1 MEIKEI
7 LSYIPNELLRQLS
20 VEYNVDYQVKKLD
33 GQTMFQLLLYSM
45 LNVKEN
51 SLRVMEE
58 FYHSLSFKSVSTNT
72 HEGVKYNSI
81 RDRLVS
87 INPSYFEAIFHY
99 CLDKFNTK
107 YLSKDIKIV
116 SYDSTLLSISSKLL
130 NDGMRLNKKGDKR
143 YVKFSMSFSN
153 IPLSSKIFTEQ
164 RFLSEDIALR
174 EAILSDKLTDSIV
187 VFDRGLQARNTFE
200 EFNKEKISFVTR
212 LNYPIRY
219 ETIQKFAIKNNK
231 SQRLIIEEDL
241 EVRLFNKKGI
251 KTNHFLRLIKAT
263 DRESGNKIYFLTNN
277 STFTS
282 HQITDIYKKRWEIE
296 VFFKFIKQHLNF
308 SHLVSRNINGIKVM
322 LYMTLISS
330 ILLTAYKKANNL
342 KGYKI
347 PKMKFAQE
355 LEVLIIKDI
364 VSKCG
369 GNPNLVNKIMTPD

>member
-7 LSYIPNELLRQLS
+7 LNYIPNELLRQLS
-20 VEYNVDYQVKKLD
+20 IEYNVDYQVKKLD

-58 FYHSLSFKSVSTNT
+58 FYHSLAFKSVSNSTY
-72 HEGVKYNSI
+72 EGVKYNSI
-81 RDRLVS
+81 RDRLVN

-99 CLDKFNTK
+99 CIGKFK
-107 YLSKDIKIV
+107 SDYLSQDTKII
-116 SYDSTLLSISSKLL
+116 SYDSTLLSVSSKLL
-130 NDGMRLNKKGDKR
+130 NYGMKLNKKGDKR

-153 IPLSSKIFTEQ
+153 VPLSSKIFTEQ

-174 EAILSDKLTDSIV
+174 EAILSDKSTDSIV
-187 VFDRGLQARNTFE
+187 VFDRGLQSRNTFE
-200 EFNKEKISFVTR
+200 ELNKENISFVTR

-219 ETIQKFAIKNNK
+219 ETIQRFTVKNSK
-231 SQRLIIEEDL
+231 SQRLIIEEDI
-241 EVRLFNKKGI
+241 EVKLFNKKNA
-251 KTNHFLRLIKAT
+251 KTNCFLRLIKAT
-263 DRESGNKIYFLTNN
+263 DKESGNKIYFLTNN
-277 STFTS
+277 SIFTS
-282 HQITDIYKKRWEIE
+282 QQIADIYKKRWEIE

-330 ILLTAYKKANNL
+330 ILLTVYKKANNL

-364 VSKCG
+364 VYRCG
-369 GNPNLVNKIMTPD
+369 GNPDLVNKIMSPD